1 MRSPIA
7 LLQQLMDGMGVF
19 FWLVSLCASILVIV
33 ATWYIF
39 QKANEPGWAAIVPFY
54 NRYVMYKIVF
64 NNGWLMFL
72 EFLSIIPFIGW
83 IAVVIL
89 HMVLYINLAHRF
101 SKSTG
106 FGMGLALLS
115 VVFFPILAFGDAK
128 YK

>member
-1 MRSPIA
+1 M
-7 LLQQLMDGMGVF
+7 
-19 FWLVSLCASILVIV
+19 IV

-106 FGMGLALLS
+106 FGVGLALLS

>member
-83 IAVVIL
+83 IAVVI
-89 HMVLYINLAHRF
+89 
-101 SKSTG
+101 
-106 FGMGLALLS
+106 
-115 VVFFPILAFGDAK
+115 
-128 YK
+128 